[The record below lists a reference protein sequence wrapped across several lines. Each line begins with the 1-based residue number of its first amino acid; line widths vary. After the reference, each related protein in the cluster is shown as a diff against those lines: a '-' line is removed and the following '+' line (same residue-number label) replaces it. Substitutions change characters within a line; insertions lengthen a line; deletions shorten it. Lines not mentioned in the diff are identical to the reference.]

1 MSEGDTLL
9 IISAYLGNASCVEQL
24 LSHSSIDTTLVFQGH
39 TAFHWC
45 QVDSRA
51 DGWEFLE
58 KKINMEGRVKIVQLL
73 TEAGALTKESVST
86 VWLE

>member
-1 MSEGDTLL
+1 MSEGDTPL

-24 LSHSSIDTTLVFQGH
+24 LSHSNIDTTLVFQGH

-45 QVDSRA
+45 QADSRA

-58 KKINMEGRVKIVQLL
+58 KDINMEGRVKIVQLL
-73 TEAGALTKESVST
+73 TETGAH
-86 VWLE
+86 